1 MWSVVSGRV
10 GDRVDSHEQ
19 IDERFMQRALE
30 LARATLGLASPNPQV
45 GCVIVSDGE
54 ILGEG
59 AHIYDE
65 LDHAEIVALR
75 HAHER
80 GTDLSGATVY
90 VTLEPCSHHGRT
102 GPCADALIAAQVQR
116 VVVATVDP
124 NPQVGGKGIA
134 RLRAAGIDVAV
145 EVLQPEARA
154 INDAFAQFIRAG
166 RPLVTLKAA
175 LSADGMLAPP
185 ASARTGKQPHW
196 LTGAESRAEVQR
208 MRHSADALLP
218 GIGTVLADDPLLTDR
233 SGLPWRRPLL
243 RVVLDSRLRTPLDSQ
258 LVRSA
263 QDDLLI
269 FCVAHADPHRI
280 AALQS
285 VGIEVVQLAAQS
297 ERVAGKLERIAPQH
311 GRLDLDAVLAALAS
325 RQIISVLLECG
336 SELNGAFLAQELVD
350 KVVLFHAP
358 AKLGEDA
365 LPFATGFGPPTLLE
379 QSLKAVTR
387 ANFGADTCVAGTL
400 RDPWG

>member
-1 MWSVVSGRV
+1 MR
-10 GDRVDSHEQ
+10 
-19 IDERFMQRALE
+19 RALE

-45 GCVIVSDGE
+45 GCVVVRAGQIGDQIV
-54 ILGEG
+54 GEG
-59 AHIYDE
+59 AHIYDQR
-65 LDHAEIVALR
+65 DHAEIVALR

-154 INDAFAQFIRAG
+154 INDAFARFIRAG

-175 LSADGMLAPP
+175 LSADEMLAPP

-208 MRHSADALLP
+208 MRHSADALLT

-233 SGLPWRRPLL
+233 SGLPRRRPLL

-269 FCVAHADPHRI
+269 FCGTHADPARA
-280 AALQS
+280 AALQA
-285 VGIEVVQLAAQS
+285 VGVEVVQ
-297 ERVAGKLERIAPQH
+297 ITPQED
-311 GRLDLDAVLAALAS
+311 RLDLDAVLAALAS

-358 AKLGEDA
+358 AKLGEGA

>member
-1 MWSVVSGRV
+1 VRGSWFEVRDV
-10 GDRVDSHEQ
+10 GEESTGDQSE
-19 IDERFMQRALE
+19 IDEQFMRRALE

-45 GCVIVSDGE
+45 GCVLVRNGE
-54 ILGEG
+54 IVGEG

-65 LDHAEIVALR
+65 RDHAEIVALR
-75 HAHER
+75 LAGER
-80 GTDLSGATVY
+80 AREATAY

-102 GPCADALIAAQVQR
+102 GPCADALIAAGVR
-116 VVVATVDP
+116 RAVVATVDP

-154 INDAFAQFIRAG
+154 INDAFARVIRAG

-185 ASARTGKQPHW
+185 ASVRIEKQPHW
-196 LTGAESRAEVQR
+196 ITGQEARAKVQR
-208 MRHSADALLP
+208 LRHASDALLT

-233 SGLPWRRPLL
+233 SELPRRRPLL
-243 RVVLDSRLRTPLDSQ
+243 RVVLDTRLRTPLDSQ

-263 QDDLLI
+263 QNDLLI
-269 FCVAHADPHRI
+269 FCGTHAEPDRAAALEAAGVEVARI
-280 AALQS
+280 AQP
-285 VGIEVVQLAAQS
+285 G
-297 ERVAGKLERIAPQH
+297 
-311 GRLDLDAVLAALAS
+311 GRLDLNAVLASLAS
-325 RQIISVLLECG
+325 RQIMSVLLECG
-336 SELNGAFLAQELVD
+336 SQLNGAFLAQNLVD

-358 AKLGEDA
+358 VALGEGA
-365 LPFATGFGPPTLLE
+365 LPFAAEFGPPILLE
-379 QSLKAVTR
+379 QSLKKITR
-387 ANFGADTCVAGTL
+387 TNFGEDLCVSGAL